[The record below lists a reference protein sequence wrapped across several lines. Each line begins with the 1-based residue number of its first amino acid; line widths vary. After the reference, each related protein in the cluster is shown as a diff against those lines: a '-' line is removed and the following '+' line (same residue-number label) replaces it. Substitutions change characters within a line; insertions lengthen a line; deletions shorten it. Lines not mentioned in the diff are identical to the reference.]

1 MADLEG
7 IIAGLTSKRTAAER
21 YLKALTG
28 RNGPLMEG
36 ADDVC
41 DHVRDLLAARIVG
54 EFSLPQ
60 GGAFHTGTSFARRVK
75 KRRAV

>member
-28 RNGPLMEG
+28 RNGPLMEFETLAWQAVVDHASIS
-36 ADDVC
+36 AD
-41 DHVRDLLAARIVG
+41 
-54 EFSLPQ
+54 
-60 GGAFHTGTSFARRVK
+60 GTV
-75 KRRAV
+75 